1 MKQVCA
7 SRAGLLTP
15 SQCTW
20 NGCRC
25 ILENERSLGN
35 VCDLDE
41 FKEGEAR
48 VHMYKEKDRL
58 TSTLLPRE
66 HRPQREWET
75 EDGDATP
82 SAQFQCAESESCV

>member
-1 MKQVCA
+1 MKQVCG
-7 SRAGLLTP
+7 SRAGPLTP

-20 NGCRC
+20 N
-25 ILENERSLGN
+25 ILENEGSLGN
-35 VCDLDE
+35 ACDLDE
-41 FKEGEAR
+41 FKEGEAQ
-48 VHMYKEKDRL
+48 VHTYKEKDLL